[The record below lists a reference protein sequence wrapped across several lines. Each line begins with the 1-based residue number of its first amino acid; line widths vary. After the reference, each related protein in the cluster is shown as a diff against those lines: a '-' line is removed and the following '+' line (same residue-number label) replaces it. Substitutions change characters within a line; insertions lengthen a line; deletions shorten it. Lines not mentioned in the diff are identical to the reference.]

1 MRGPSMTFTSVKNIL
16 ESVLGEQDLSGDIEA
31 YKVFSKWNDI
41 VGARVAAHTRP
52 VRLTRNVLYVE
63 VNDHL
68 WLAQLKYMK
77 SDIIKKLEGRTKPG
91 LFKDL
96 KFFLKSLQ

>member
-1 MRGPSMTFTSVKNIL
+1 MAFTPLRQIL

-31 YKVFSKWNDI
+31 YRVFSKWGDI
-41 VGARVAAHTRP
+41 VGTRVAAHTRP
-52 VRLTRNVLYVE
+52 MRLTRNILYIE
-63 VNDHL
+63 VDDHL

-77 SDIIKKLEGRTKPG
+77 ADILGKLEKSTKPG

-96 KFFLKSLQ
+96 KFFLKGLQ

>member
-1 MRGPSMTFTSVKNIL
+1 MAFTPLKKIL
-16 ESVLGEQDLSGDIEA
+16 ESVLSEQNLSGDIEA
-31 YKVFSKWNDI
+31 YRVFGQWGEI
-41 VGARVAAHTRP
+41 VGSKVAAHTRP
-52 VRLTRNVLYVE
+52 VRLTRNILYVE

-77 SDIIKKLEGRTKPG
+77 GDILEKLEGHIKPG

-96 KFFLKSLQ
+96 KFFLKGL

>member
-1 MRGPSMTFTSVKNIL
+1 MAFTPLKKIL
-16 ESVLGEQDLSGDIEA
+16 EAVLSEQDLSGDIEA
-31 YKVFSKWNDI
+31 YKVFAQWAEI

-68 WLAQLKYMK
+68 WLAQLRYMK
-77 SDIIKKLEGRTKPG
+77 GDILKKLEGRMKPG

-96 KFFLKSLQ
+96 KFFLKGFQ

>member
-1 MRGPSMTFTSVKNIL
+1 MTFTSLKHIL
-16 ESVLGEQDLSGDIEA
+16 ESVLGQHDLSGDIEA
-31 YKVFSKWNDI
+31 YKVFSKWADI
-41 VGARVAAHTRP
+41 VGERVAAHTRP
-52 VRLTRNVLYVE
+52 TRLARDILYVE

-77 SDIIKKLEGRTKPG
+77 NDMLKKLEDRTKPG

-96 KFFLKSLQ
+96 KFFLKGLQ